1 MRLAQRLLSLP
12 LIGLLGLTST
22 PPAMASAYDGHPKL
36 VVLVV
41 IDQFREDYLERY
53 RADFKAKNGF
63 RLFLDHGAYFPDCY
77 YDYANTKTAS
87 GHATLGTGAYTDGH
101 GISAN
106 EWWDLDRSKDHP
118 ITSVE
123 DERYRTVGLIHEQE
137 GAVGASPLN
146 ERAST
151 LGDELRLAT
160 AGRSRVYGVS
170 LKDRAAILPAG
181 HAANG
186 AFWID
191 PDSGSF
197 VSSTY
202 YMNALPAWATAF
214 NAGPRAQQALDEA
227 HVTTPGKFFSQ
238 VGPTPAANTYEIDF
252 AKALITN
259 EQLGHHATTDMLT
272 LSLSAND
279 ILGHQ
284 VGPDSPQER
293 AMVGALDTELDSFFT
308 WLDKNVDGGLANVWV
323 ALSADHGVAPTP
335 VQAAALGMP
344 AATFDIPKLMA
355 ALNDALNGKY
365 SPGEKVDYLLSHQ
378 ELPYLA
384 LNRPAFERAGV
395 NEQEAEESV
404 QTMLP
409 AAIQTL
415 PAQPPI
421 RPLMAPPALP
431 PTAPV
436 NTPGA
441 RQRMGRPAHPAR
453 PLSKSARPLGSSQS
467 AADLSTSPDSVA
479 AAPELLQP
487 PSSKVAPHPEVV
499 DTYSRLL
506 LASGSLPPDEFG
518 QLIAHS
524 YSPNGGWYVMIIPEA
539 YQMGGNP
546 AGTGTTHFSPWSYD
560 RHVPLGFYGAPFTP
574 GIYHG
579 RVAPVDFAATF
590 AALLG
595 INQPSASVGH
605 ILTQAIRPVSETAAA
620 ARGKGHRRG
629 SKAAGEAS
637 EGITGK
643 PATETTPANHN
654 PPPEVVT
661 PAPINSSAPTTAP
674 PAATPTPEAPTIP
687 PPANTPPAT
696 APPTATPP
704 STNAPP
710 PTTTPPPATDN
721 PPGSQPSGGPPSG
734 GAVQP

>member
-1 MRLAQRLLSLP
+1 MRLVQRLLSLP
-12 LIGLLGLTST
+12 LIGLLTVASSL
-22 PPAMASAYDGHPKL
+22 PAVASAYDGRPKL

-53 RADFKAKNGF
+53 RTDFKAAHGF

-77 YDYANTKTAS
+77 YDYANTKTAP

-101 GISAN
+101 GISGN
-106 EWWDLDRSKDHP
+106 EWWDLDRSKEHP
-118 ITSVE
+118 VTSVE
-123 DERYRTVGLIHEQE
+123 DERYHTVGLIHEQE

-160 AGRSRVYGVS
+160 GGRSRVYGVS

-197 VSSTY
+197 ITSSY
-202 YMNALPAWATAF
+202 YLNALPAWATAF
-214 NAGPRAQQALDEA
+214 NAGSRSQQALDEA
-227 HVTTPGKFFSQ
+227 HVTAPGKFFDQ
-238 VGPTPAANTYEIDF
+238 VGSTPAANTYEIDF
-252 AKALITN
+252 AKTLITN

-279 ILGHQ
+279 ILGHK
-284 VGPDSPQER
+284 VGPDSPQQR
-293 AMVGALDTELDSFFT
+293 AMVDALDTELDSFFT

-335 VQAAALGMP
+335 LEAAALGMP
-344 AATFDIPKLMA
+344 AATFDVPKLVD

-378 ELPYLA
+378 DLPYLA

-404 QTMLP
+404 ETMLP

-421 RPLMAPPALP
+421 RPLMAPPAP
-431 PTAPV
+431 APVAPV
-436 NTPGA
+436 NTPKA
-441 RQRMGRPAHPAR
+441 RQRAGRPVLPAGS
-453 PLSKSARPLGSSQS
+453 LSKGAANPAAPATAAQS
-467 AADLSTSPDSVA
+467 VT
-479 AAPELLQP
+479 AAPEPLQP
-487 PSSKVAPHPEVV
+487 PSSKLAPHPAVVEV
-499 DTYSRLL
+499 YSRLL
-506 LASGSLPPDEFG
+506 LASGALPPDEFG
-518 QLIAHS
+518 ELIAHS

-539 YQMGGNP
+539 YQMGGN
-546 AGTGTTHFSPWSYD
+546 AGGTGTNHFSPWSYD

-595 INQPSASVGH
+595 INQPSAAVGR
-605 ILTQAIRPVSETAAA
+605 ILTQAIRPVSETTAATRA
-620 ARGKGHRRG
+620 KARRHGTKT
-629 SKAAGEAS
+629 EAEAPDNS
-637 EGITGK
+637 AKPSAEST
-643 PATETTPANHN
+643 PATNNPSPA
-654 PPPEVVT
+654 V
-661 PAPINSSAPTTAP
+661 AAPTP
-674 PAATPTPEAPTIP
+674 ATPTAP
-687 PPANTPPAT
+687 ATPPAT
-696 APPTATPP
+696 AQPSPEAPTTPATPPPAANTPPTATPAP
-704 STNAPP
+704 S
-710 PTTTPPPATDN
+710 TTPPPASGN
-721 PPGSQPSGGPPSG
+721 PPPSGNPPSG
-734 GAVQP
+734 GAPQP